1 MRIAWFLLT
10 LTLAAG
16 AHAQSAGSKMTPELY
31 RQMLDDMA
39 YWDAQDERYRA
50 VSKRAEELYPARRNT
65 PLRDVNIS
73 DEEIREVEQITRKY
87 LPRAY
92 VNISPVVT
100 ACPCEE
106 GPACTAQVYVVA
118 QTADKTRG
126 IQLSRMNATWTVGA
140 VQQWWL
146 RREAVLRQHTGDSF
160 LDFYLYRKAVTELLE
175 EFPMCAGQPMPA
187 AQTASKPK
195 PAENK

>member
-1 MRIAWFLLT
+1 MRIAWFFLT
-10 LTLAAG
+10 LALAAG
-16 AHAQSAGSKMTPELY
+16 AHAQSAASKMTPELY
-31 RQMLDDMA
+31 RQMGDDMA
-39 YWDAQDERYRA
+39 YWDAQRERYQV

-73 DEEIREVEQITRKY
+73 DEEIREIEMITRKY

-100 ACPCEE
+100 DCPCEE

-118 QTADKTRG
+118 QTADQTRG
-126 IQLSRMNATWTVGA
+126 IQLSRMNDRWNVGT

-146 RREAVLRQHTGDSF
+146 RRDAVKRQHTGNSF
-160 LDFYLYRKAVTELLE
+160 LDYYLFQKAVTELLE
-175 EFPMCAGQPMPA
+175 EFPMCAGQQA
-187 AQTASKPK
+187 AAPKTASTPK
-195 PAENK
+195 PAGNK